1 MKIGLVG
8 GDKRSISLGKLLLE
22 DNHNLKLFGFNE
34 QVVSPLKVSKSLI
47 SMIKGSDIVIAPL
60 PCSNDDILLNTP
72 FYTGEIRMEE
82 IFENMKKD
90 QIFIGGKISKRM
102 KEMANHYGITT
113 FDLLDREEL
122 AILNAIPTVEGGI
135 QIAME
140 EMDTT
145 IHNSNIM
152 ILGFGRIGK
161 LLAKSLQGLG
171 GNVFVEARK
180 HEDLAWIKSY
190 GYGPLHLKEI
200 KNYLPNMDLV
210 FNTIPSMILGEENL
224 IELKKGSIIIDLASK
239 PGGVDFDMAK
249 KMGIN
254 VIWAL
259 GLPGKV
265 APVTAGEILKE
276 SIYNIVA
283 ELEG

>member
-1 MKIGLVG
+1 MKIGLIG
-8 GDKRSISLGKLLLE
+8 GDSRSISLSNLLLE
-22 DNHNLKLFGFNE
+22 DNNDLKIFGFDEGAVN
-34 QVVSPLKVSKSLI
+34 PLKINKNLI
-47 SMIKGSDIVIAPL
+47 STIKASDIIVAPL
-60 PCSNDDILLNTP
+60 PCSKDDILLNTP
-72 FYTGEIRMEE
+72 FYKDEIRMEE
-82 IFENMKKD
+82 IFENMKKG
-90 QIFIGGKISKRM
+90 QIFIGGKISDRVRQ
-102 KEMANHYGITT
+102 MANHYGITT
-113 FDLLDREEL
+113 FDLMDREEL
-122 AILNAIPTVEGGI
+122 AILNALPTVEGGI

-161 LLAKSLQGLG
+161 LLAKGLQGLG

-190 GYGPLHLKEI
+190 GYRPLHLNKI
-200 KNYLPNMDLV
+200 KNYLPNMDLI

-224 IELKKGSIIIDLASK
+224 IELKKGSLVIDLASK
-239 PGGVDFDMAK
+239 PGGVDFELAR
-249 KMGIN
+249 KMDIK

-265 APVTAGEILKE
+265 APVTAAEILKE
-276 SIYNIVA
+276 SIYNIVE

>member
-22 DNHNLKLFGFNE
+22 DNHNLKVFGFDE
-34 QVVSPLKVSKSLI
+34 EVSQLKVNISLI
-47 SMIKGSDIVIAPL
+47 STIRGSDIVVAPL
-60 PCSNDDILLNTP
+60 PCSKDDILLNTP
-72 FYTGEIRMEE
+72 FYKGEIKIEE
-82 IFENMKKD
+82 IFKNMTKN
-90 QIFIGGKISKRM
+90 QIFIGGKISEKI
-102 KEMANHYGITT
+102 KEIANHYEILT
-113 FDLLDREEL
+113 FDLMDREEL

-161 LLAKSLQGLG
+161 LLAKSLKGLG

-190 GYGPLHLKEI
+190 GYHPLHLNKI
-200 KNYLPNMDLV
+200 KNYLPNMDLI

-224 IELKKGSIIIDLASK
+224 IELKKGSLVIDLASK
-239 PGGVDFDMAK
+239 PGGVDFEVAK
-249 KMGIN
+249 KMDIE

-265 APVTAGEILKE
+265 APVTAAEILKE
-276 SIYNIVA
+276 SIYNIVE

>member
-8 GDKRSISLGKLLLE
+8 GDKRSISLGKLFLE
-22 DNHNLKLFGFNE
+22 DDHSLKVFGFDE
-34 QVVSPLKVSKSLI
+34 EVSSLKINKSLLSTI
-47 SMIKGSDIVIAPL
+47 QGSDIVVAPL
-60 PCSNDDILLNTP
+60 PCSKDDILLNTP
-72 FYTGEIRMEE
+72 FYEGEINIEE
-82 IFENMKKD
+82 IFKNMTKD
-90 QIFIGGKISKRM
+90 QVFIGGKISEKI
-102 KEMANHYGITT
+102 KQMANYYGIPV
-113 FDLLDREEL
+113 FDLMDREEL

-171 GNVFVEARK
+171 GNIFVEARK

-190 GYGPLHLKEI
+190 GYRPLHLKEI
-200 KNYLPNMDLV
+200 KNYLPNVELV
-210 FNTIPSMILGEENL
+210 FNTIPSMILGEERL
-224 IELKKGSIIIDLASK
+224 IELKRGALIIDLAST
-239 PGGVDFDMAK
+239 PGGVDFEVAK
-249 KMGIN
+249 KMDIK

-265 APVTAGEILKE
+265 APVTAAEILKE
-276 SIYNIVA
+276 SIYNIVE

>member
-1 MKIGLVG
+1 MKIALVG
-8 GDKRSISLGKLLLE
+8 GDKRSISLGNLLLE
-22 DNHNLKLFGFNE
+22 DNHNLKIFAFNE
-34 QVVSPLKVSKSLI
+34 EEISPLKVNKTLVST
-47 SMIKGSDIVIAPL
+47 IKASDIVLAPL
-60 PCSNDDILLNTP
+60 PCSKDDILLNTP
-72 FYTGEIRMEE
+72 LYKGEIEIEE
-82 IFENMKKD
+82 IFKNMTKD
-90 QIFIGGKISKRM
+90 QIFIGGKLSEKIK
-102 KEMANHYGITT
+102 KIANDYGVRI
-113 FDLLDREEL
+113 FDLMDREEL
-122 AILNAIPTVEGGI
+122 TILNAIPTVEGGI

-161 LLAKSLQGLG
+161 LLAKSLKGLG

-190 GYGPLHLKEI
+190 GYRPLHLNKI

-210 FNTIPSMILGEENL
+210 FNTIPSMILDEENL
-224 IELKKGSIIIDLASK
+224 LELKKGSLVIDLASM
-239 PGGVDFDMAK
+239 PGGIDFDLAK
-249 KMGIN
+249 KMDIK

-265 APVTAGEILKE
+265 APLTAAEIIKE
-276 SIYNIVA
+276 SIYNIVE

>member
-8 GDKRSISLGKLLLE
+8 GDKRSISLGKLFLE
-22 DNHNLKLFGFNE
+22 DDHNLKVFGFDE
-34 QVVSPLKVSKSLI
+34 EVSSLKTNQSLVSTI
-47 SMIKGSDIVIAPL
+47 QGSDIVVAPL
-60 PCSNDDILLNTP
+60 PCSKDDILINTP
-72 FYTGEIRMEE
+72 FYGGEISIEE
-82 IFENMKKD
+82 IFKSMTKD
-90 QIFIGGKISKRM
+90 QVFIGGKISEKI
-102 KEMANHYGITT
+102 KQMANHYGIPA
-113 FDLLDREEL
+113 FDLMDREEL

-171 GNVFVEARK
+171 GNIFVEARN

-190 GYGPLHLKEI
+190 GYRPLHLKEI
-200 KNYLPNMDLV
+200 KNYLPNMELI

-224 IELKKGSIIIDLASK
+224 IELKRGALIIDLAST
-239 PGGVDFDMAK
+239 PGGVDFEVAK
-249 KMGIN
+249 KMDIK

-265 APVTAGEILKE
+265 APVTAAEILKE
-276 SIYNIVA
+276 SIYNIVE

>member
-8 GDKRSISLGKLLLE
+8 GDKRSISLGKLFLE
-22 DNHNLKLFGFNE
+22 DNHHLKVFGFDE
-34 QVVSPLKVSKSLI
+34 ETSSLKTNQSLLSTI
-47 SMIKGSDIVIAPL
+47 QGSDIVVAPL
-60 PCSNDDILLNTP
+60 PCSKDDILLNTP
-72 FYTGEIRMEE
+72 FYEGEISIEE
-82 IFENMKKD
+82 VFKNMTKD
-90 QIFIGGKISKRM
+90 QVFIGGKISEKI
-102 KEMANHYGITT
+102 KQMANHYGISV
-113 FDLLDREEL
+113 FDLMDREEL

-171 GNVFVEARK
+171 GNIFVEARK

-190 GYGPLHLKEI
+190 GYRPLHLNKI
-200 KNYLPNMDLV
+200 KNYLPNMELI

-224 IELKKGSIIIDLASK
+224 IELKKGALIIDLASS
-239 PGGVDFDMAK
+239 PGGVDFEVAE
-249 KMGIN
+249 KMDIKA
-254 VIWAL
+254 IWAL

-265 APVTAGEILKE
+265 APVTAAEILKE
-276 SIYNIVA
+276 SIYNIVE

>member
-1 MKIGLVG
+1 MEITLLG
-8 GDKRSISLGKLLLE
+8 GDKRSIKLAHLLIE
-22 DNHNLKLFGFNE
+22 DNDNLKVFGFE
-34 QVVSPLKVSKSLI
+34 ESEVSPLLVSSSLI
-47 SMIKGSDIVIAPL
+47 TAITGSNIVIAPL

-72 FYTGEIRMEE
+72 FYKGEIKIRE
-82 IFENMKKD
+82 IFKAMKKD
-90 QIFIGGKISKRM
+90 QVFIGGKISKEI
-102 KEMANHYGITT
+102 KDIANHYGIST
-113 FDLLDREEL
+113 FDIMDREEL

-161 LLAKSLQGLG
+161 LLAKSLKGLG

-190 GYGPLHLKEI
+190 GYHPLHLSKI

-210 FNTIPSMILGEENL
+210 FNTIPSMIMDEENL
-224 IELKKGSIIIDLASK
+224 SELKKESLVIDLASK
-239 PGGVDFDMAK
+239 PGGIDFENAK
-249 KMGIN
+249 DMGIK

-265 APVTAGEILKE
+265 APKTAAEIIKQ
-276 SIYNIVA
+276 SIYNIIE
-283 ELEG
+283 ELE